1 MATDTMEFLDSRLKA
16 QAGDCTPSHDKR
28 IFSLLAKIIKQNA
41 EMIDMLCTISV
52 AAQSASLV
60 MNSPCDRRHLD
71 YEITLPE

>member
-52 AAQSASLV
+52 AAQ
-60 MNSPCDRRHLD
+60 CDRRHLD